1 MLNEKNFKEKYAFG
15 SAVEY
20 ISSVAIAS
28 SLMYFPSKIES
39 ETGFLTATKNLILKF
54 HNYMMDIEDNK
65 KMEVVNID
73 DAYCPYTI
81 DSEVF
86 DVILAHEQRCQNSVV
101 AFVEIDVNNL
111 PQDSEGKRFL
121 FRRGLD
127 VFQSSIVQFRS
138 FNGPKVYYNSRMLDL
153 DVIDQAWEIVEI

>member
-1 MLNEKNFKEKYAFG
+1 MTYQEALHYLSN
-15 SAVEY
+15 
-20 ISSVAIAS
+20 ILSSPQAAELTEL
-28 SLMYFPSKIES
+28 LMQKQWEQARYLFIEL
-39 ETGFLTATKNLILKF
+39 GL
-54 HNYMMDIEDNK
+54 
-65 KMEVVNID
+65 
-73 DAYCPYTI
+73 

-127 VFQSSIVQFRS
+127 VFQSSIIQFRS
-138 FNGPKVYYNSRMLDL
+138 FNGPKVYYNSLMLDL